1 MRFQAPTSLARFH
14 RPSES
19 GFDLD
24 VLSSGLLRRAHAIA
38 RHAGEDDVRST
49 KVDLRKARQRSV
61 AILKR
66 SGLDR
71 TMGFAY

>member
-1 MRFQAPTSLARFH
+1 MRSQAPTTLGRFY
-14 RPSES
+14 RPSET

-24 VLSSGLLRRAHAIA
+24 AISNGLLRRAHAIA
-38 RHAGEDDVRST
+38 RHAGEDDARST

-61 AILKR
+61 AVLKR

-71 TMGFAY
+71 TMGFVY

>member
-1 MRFQAPTSLARFH
+1 MRSHTPTALARFA

-19 GFDLD
+19 SFDLD

-38 RHAGEDDVRST
+38 RHAGEDDSRSK

-61 AILKR
+61 AALKH

-71 TMGFAY
+71 TMRFAY